1 MYHYP
6 KAARGIQ
13 LLFLSIILA
22 ILSAPL
28 SMLGI
33 GSIVSVVSIVLQL
46 VALFIAAGD
55 DSGYRSALYASVANL
70 VLNLLCNFVQQD
82 SVVYKLVSNVSS
94 IVALYM
100 TYQVITITCYLLMEK
115 APNVASQGQTV
126 AKIYVMCF
134 VITFICR
141 FLELVP
147 FIGLMAR
154 LIYILASLVELVG
167 YVLFLVFL
175 FRASTALK

>member
-22 ILSAPL
+22 IIAPPL
-28 SMLGI
+28 TVLGI
-33 GSIVSVVSIVLQL
+33 GAVVSVVSIVLQL

-55 DSGYRSALYASVANL
+55 DSGYRTAFYASVANL
-70 VLNLLCNFVQQD
+70 ALNLLGNFVQQG
-82 SVVYKLVSNVSS
+82 SVVYTLVSTVSS
-94 IVALYM
+94 IVGLYM
-100 TYQVITITCYLLMEK
+100 TYKVITVTCYLLMNK
-115 APNVASQGQTV
+115 APNVAAQGQSV
-126 AKIYVMCF
+126 GKIYVVCF
-134 VITFICR
+134 VINFLCN

-154 LIYILASLVELVG
+154 LISILASLVQLVG